1 MKELETAVAGC
12 MMDAGRR
19 SLPAQAIVL
28 ARHSGARVAG
38 EAAEVRTSATPIGV
52 AGNPDVFGTIGDSH
66 VGIPGSVPSPAA
78 PVPPRNDSLG
88 REDSA

>member
-52 AGNPDVFGTIGDSH
+52 AGNPDLFGTIRNSH
-66 VGIPGSVPSPAA
+66 AGIPGSRPASA
-78 PVPPRNDSLG
+78 G
-88 REDSA
+88 RASE